1 MDAKELPNRIQI
13 AYKRVWV
20 GPFRTAGREEKGR
33 VYLVGARRRRRSQRR
48 RRGGRH
54 RSPSH
59 RRRETERGN
68 REREKNGRLP
78 DEEAGWKPSRS
89 GEKGLIRFGRF
100 GFFDNLCA
108 NTAVFCVYRVLF

>member
-48 RRGGRH
+48 RRGGWH
-54 RSPSH
+54 RSPSR
-59 RRRETERGN
+59 RRRETDRGRP
-68 REREKNGRLP
+68 RERETDVLAFSTICVRTQLFSVYIVCCFVLNIYLKYV
-78 DEEAGWKPSRS
+78 K
-89 GEKGLIRFGRF
+89 KFILIEI
-100 GFFDNLCA
+100 NI
-108 NTAVFCVYRVLF
+108 

>member
-1 MDAKELPNRIQI
+1 L
-13 AYKRVWV
+13 
-20 GPFRTAGREEKGR
+20 
-33 VYLVGARRRRRSQRR
+33 ARFVQQDGK
-48 RRGGRH
+48 RRGGYTWWVLVAGEGA
-54 RSPSH
+54 
-59 RRRETERGN
+59 REGAAEDGTARPVIATERL
-68 REREKNGRLP
+68 REETEREKNGRLP